1 VPTIGVEMKS
11 KKTEE
16 LASVAE
22 TGDPEDFLAP
32 VLGRLLLTA
41 RKSNGMKQETLAK
54 KIGVN
59 DATLR
64 RIESGQGS
72 MRPRYV
78 RAICTALGL
87 DYSEL
92 VTEALF
98 TFWNNFRATGSA
110 PGTRPVQFLRE
121 RILARVDAHQ
131 KTERDLVEAYLD
143 FESFVH
149 FKTKFEDQT
158 PES

>member
-1 VPTIGVEMKS
+1 MKS
-11 KKTEE
+11 KKTED
-16 LASVAE
+16 LAGEVE
-22 TGDPEDFLAP
+22 TADSEDFLAP
-32 VLGRLLLTA
+32 VLGPLLLAA
-41 RKSNGMKQETLAK
+41 RKAYGMKQETLAK

-78 RAICTALGL
+78 RAICAALGL
-87 DYSEL
+87 DYGEL

-98 TFWNNFRATGSA
+98 TFWNQFRTAGTA
-110 PGTRPVQFLRE
+110 PGERPIQFLRE

-149 FKTKFEDQT
+149 FKTKFEDPPT
-158 PES
+158 GG

>member
-1 VPTIGVEMKS
+1 MPTMHAEMKN
-11 KKTEE
+11 KQNEG
-16 LASVAE
+16 LAGPVE

-32 VLGRLLLTA
+32 VLGPLLLDA
-41 RKSNGMKQETLAK
+41 RKKANGMKQETLAK

-64 RIESGQGS
+64 RIESGQGPL
-72 MRPRYV
+72 RPKYV
-78 RAICTALGL
+78 RAICDALGL
-87 DYSEL
+87 DYGEL

-98 TFWNNFRATGSA
+98 TFWNNFRTSGSG
-110 PGTRPVQFLRE
+110 PGERPVQFLRE

-131 KTERDLVEAYLD
+131 KTERELVEAYLD

-149 FKTKFEDQT
+149 FKTRWEGPQ
-158 PES
+158 P

>member
-1 VPTIGVEMKS
+1 MTKR
-11 KKTEE
+11 KQKDD
-16 LASVAE
+16 LADSVE

-32 VLGRLLLTA
+32 VLGPLLLGA
-41 RKSNGMKQETLAK
+41 RKANGMKQEVLAE

-64 RIESGQGS
+64 RIETGQGS

-78 RAICTALGL
+78 RAICEALGL
-87 DYSEL
+87 DYGEV

-98 TFWNNFRATGSA
+98 TFWNRFRSSDTA
-110 PGTRPVQFLRE
+110 PGSRPIQFLRE

-131 KTERDLVEAYLD
+131 KTERELVEAYLD

-149 FKTKFEDQT
+149 FKTKWE
-158 PES
+158 ESVS

>member
-1 VPTIGVEMKS
+1 MKR
-11 KKTEE
+11 KQTEE
-16 LASVAE
+16 IADTPE
-22 TGDPEDFLAP
+22 TGDPEDFLAS
-32 VLGRLLLTA
+32 VLGPLLLSA

-54 KIGVN
+54 MIGVN

-78 RAICTALGL
+78 RAICAALGL
-87 DYSEL
+87 DYGEL

-98 TFWNNFRATGSA
+98 TFWNRFRSSDAA
-110 PGTRPVQFLRE
+110 PGSRPIQFLRE

-149 FKTKFEDQT
+149 FKTKFEGQA

>member
-1 VPTIGVEMKS
+1 MAKRKQKNDLPDS
-11 KKTEE
+11 
-16 LASVAE
+16 AE
-22 TGDPEDFLAP
+22 TADPEDFLAP
-32 VLGRLLLTA
+32 VLGPLLLSA
-41 RKSNGMKQETLAK
+41 RKANGMKQEILAE

-64 RIESGQGS
+64 RIETGQGS

-78 RAICTALGL
+78 RAICEALGL
-87 DYSEL
+87 DYGEL

-98 TFWNNFRATGSA
+98 TFWNRFRSSDTA
-110 PGTRPVQFLRE
+110 PGSRPIQFLRE

-149 FKTKFEDQT
+149 FKTKWEDR
-158 PES
+158 PS

>member
-1 VPTIGVEMKS
+1 MS
-11 KKTEE
+11 KKSVDPVPP
-16 LASVAE
+16 ASE
-22 TGDPEDFLAP
+22 DPEDFLAP
-32 VLGRLLLTA
+32 ILGPLLWKA
-41 RKSNGMKQETLAK
+41 RKSVGMKQEILAE

-78 RAICTALGL
+78 RAICKALGL
-87 DYSEL
+87 DYEET

-98 TFWNNFRATGSA
+98 TFWNSLGSSA
-110 PGTRPVQFLRE
+110 AEKGERPLQLLRE
-121 RILARVDAHQ
+121 KILARVDAHQ
-131 KTERDLVEAYLD
+131 KTERELVEAYLD

-149 FKTKFEDQT
+149 FKAKWED
-158 PES
+158 SAS